1 LSINTAPGSQSRPR
15 ISTTVAFIL
24 IVVLVVAAI
33 AGVAIYTAQI
43 ISPCDQAYRYAY
55 SIGLPFAYS
64 VAGLPTSLNQPI
76 KTVTWCFYNKTTGEL
91 ENRYQTDLIPDVPIA
106 SADGL
111 YAVTTSHGW
120 PGGPSGSSAQGP
132 VYLFNKEGQIEWTFS
147 QAQDEVE
154 INGNGSVIIAND
166 PGLYYI
172 DGQGKVLWNYTGY
185 DSFSVVLVDNGSE
198 VVDGVTGVLF
208 PSHSF
213 FGSDL
218 VMFDSHGQVLWNISN
233 PDQSFGSGGDVAVS
247 GDHLAV
253 GWSSTGTNGTLYYY
267 DLNGTMVWQRHVS
280 SDILGVSFEGNGST
294 IFMQANYGNS
304 TYDLSGNVL
313 QNQTYPSA

>member
-1 LSINTAPGSQSRPR
+1 
-15 ISTTVAFIL
+15 VAFIL

-132 VYLFNKEGQIEWTFS
+132 VYLFNKEGQIEWTFT
-147 QAQDEVE
+147 QAQDEV
-154 INGNGSVIIAND
+154 
-166 PGLYYI
+166 
-172 DGQGKVLWNYTGY
+172 
-185 DSFSVVLVDNGSE
+185 
-198 VVDGVTGVLF
+198 
-208 PSHSF
+208 
-213 FGSDL
+213 
-218 VMFDSHGQVLWNISN
+218 
-233 PDQSFGSGGDVAVS
+233 
-247 GDHLAV
+247 
-253 GWSSTGTNGTLYYY
+253 
-267 DLNGTMVWQRHVS
+267 
-280 SDILGVSFEGNGST
+280 
-294 IFMQANYGNS
+294 
-304 TYDLSGNVL
+304 
-313 QNQTYPSA
+313 